1 MATKMQVIT
10 NVTNQ
15 NQLTAE
21 DKTFYERALL
31 ERLLPE
37 LQFYKDAMKKKLPKN
52 QGRTINFRR
61 FNSLTAPGSS
71 LTEGVTPDGNDL
83 SVTAI
88 TATVAQE
95 GDWVSISILRAG
107 LIFSDIA
114 NEIMPYA
121 TVRHI
126 GMYRDEETLTP
137 IWYYNKIPIEFENP
151 ENKIILILDPM
162 LATGNSAIDAIKLF
176 VNKNVPEKNI
186 RFVSLISAPEGLEKV
201 TALYPDV
208 QIVTANIDECLN
220 EMGYIRPGLGDAGD
234 RIFNTVEN

>member
-1 MATKMQVIT
+1 MNNRFK
-10 NVTNQ
+10 NVSVVTHPLCCHNLSIIRDK
-15 NQLTAE
+15 NTTAE
-21 DKTFYERALL
+21 AFRNAIRRITYLL
-31 ERLLPE
+31 
-37 LQFYKDAMKKKLPKN
+37 FYKATEDLELETVNIETPLEVCEAKKLTSNKE
-52 QGRTINFRR
+52 III
-61 FNSLTAPGSS
+61 AP
-71 LTEGVTPDGNDL
+71 
-83 SVTAI
+83 
-88 TATVAQE
+88 
-95 GDWVSISILRAG
+95 ILRAG

-201 TALYPDV
+201 TNLYPNV

-220 EMGYIRPGLGDAGD
+220 EVGYIRPGLGDAGD